1 MGFRST
7 TKIQEKIMKRVSKSL
22 FAVAAAFVGMAF
34 VAGAADEAPK
44 TALSFT
50 VKDIDG
56 KEVDLAK
63 KYEGKV
69 VLIVNTASKCGLTPQ
84 YEQLVELQA
93 KYKDK
98 GLAVLGFPA
107 NNFNEQEPGTDAEI
121 KEFCAT
127 KYSVNFD
134 LFSKI
139 SVKGDDQAPLYKYL
153 TSEETNKG
161 FGGEIGW
168 NFTKFVVGKD
178 GKVVARFDSKVKP
191 DAPEVVKAIE
201 DALAAEAAGGDEWDD
216 LNVGNLSG
224 QAVL

>member
-1 MGFRST
+1 
-7 TKIQEKIMKRVSKSL
+7 MKRVSQSL
-22 FAVAAAFVGMAF
+22 FAFAAAAFVGMAF

-44 TALSFT
+44 SALSFT

-56 KEVDLAK
+56 KDVDLAK

-69 VLIVNTASKCGLTPQ
+69 CLIVNVASKCGNTPQ
-84 YEQLVELQA
+84 YEQLVALQT

-98 GLAVLGFPA
+98 GFAVLGFPA
-107 NNFNEQEPGTDAEI
+107 NNFGGQEPGSEAEI

-139 SVKGDDQAPLYKYL
+139 SVAGEDQAPLYKYL
-153 TSEETNKG
+153 TSKETDKDHA
-161 FGGEIGW
+161 GEIEW
-168 NFTKFVVGKD
+168 NFEKFLIGKD
-178 GKVVARFDSKVKP
+178 GKVLARFAPKVKP

-201 DALAAEAAGGDEWDD
+201 DAIAAEAGGDEWDD

>member
-1 MGFRST
+1 
-7 TKIQEKIMKRVSKSL
+7 MKTVSKL
-22 FAVAAAFVGMAF
+22 LIGCAALAMAGVAA
-34 VAGAADEAPK
+34 VAGAADEAPAS
-44 TALSFT
+44 ALSFT

-56 KEVDLAK
+56 KDVDLAK

-69 VLIVNTASKCGLTPQ
+69 ALIVNVASKCGNTPQ
-84 YEQLVELQA
+84 YEQLVALQT

-107 NNFNEQEPGTDAEI
+107 NNFGEQEPGTEAEI

-134 LFSKI
+134 LFSKV
-139 SVKGDDQAPLYKYL
+139 SVKGDDQAPIYKYL
-153 TSEETNKG
+153 TSEATNKD
-161 FGGEIGW
+161 FAGEITW
-168 NFTKFVVGKD
+168 NFEKFVVGKD
-178 GKVVARFDSKVKP
+178 GKVVARFAPKVKP

-201 DALAAEAAGGDEWDD
+201 DALAAEAGGGDEWDD

>member
-1 MGFRST
+1 
-7 TKIQEKIMKRVSKSL
+7 MKRVSFL
-22 FAVAAAFVGMAF
+22 LIACVAMALLG
-34 VAGAADEAPK
+34 VAQAEDKAP
-44 TALSFT
+44 AGPLDFQ

-69 VLIVNTASKCGLTPQ
+69 CLIVNVASKCGLTPQ
-84 YEQLVELQA
+84 YEQLTALDT
-93 KYKDK
+93 KYKEK
-98 GLAVLGFPA
+98 GLAILAFPA
-107 NNFNEQEPGTDAEI
+107 NDFNEQEPGTNEEI

-127 KYSVNFD
+127 KYSVAFD

-139 SVKGDDQAPLYKYL
+139 AVKGEEQAPLYKYL
-153 TSEETNKG
+153 TAEETNKD
-161 FGGEIGW
+161 FAGEIEW

-178 GKVVARFDSKVKP
+178 GKVVARFGPKVKP

-201 DALAAEAAGGDEWDD
+201 DALAAEAGGDEWDD
-216 LNVGNLSG
+216 LNIGNLSG

>member
-1 MGFRST
+1 
-7 TKIQEKIMKRVSKSL
+7 MKRISKSL
-22 FAVAAAFVGMAF
+22 FAFAAAAFVGMAF
-34 VAGAADEAPK
+34 VAGAADQAPK
-44 TALSFT
+44 SALGFT

-56 KEVDLAK
+56 KDVDLAK

-69 VLIVNTASKCGLTPQ
+69 CLIVNVASKCGNTPQ
-84 YEQLVELQA
+84 YEQLVALQT

-98 GLAVLGFPA
+98 GFAVLGFPA
-107 NNFNEQEPGTDAEI
+107 NNFKEQEPGTDAEI

-139 SVKGDDQAPLYKYL
+139 SVAGADQAPLYKYL
-153 TSEETNKG
+153 TSKETNKDHA
-161 FGGEIGW
+161 GEITW
-168 NFTKFVVGKD
+168 NFEKFVIGKD
-178 GKVVARFDSKVKP
+178 GKVVARFEPKVKP
-191 DAPEVVKAIE
+191 DAPEVIKAIE
-201 DALAAEAAGGDEWDD
+201 DALAAKGGGDEWDD

>member
-1 MGFRST
+1 
-7 TKIQEKIMKRVSKSL
+7 MKRVSKTL
-22 FAVAAAFVGMAF
+22 FAIAAAAFVGMAF
-34 VAGAADEAPK
+34 VAGAADEAPSS
-44 TALSFT
+44 ALAFK

-69 VLIVNTASKCGLTPQ
+69 CLVVNVASKCGNTPQ
-84 YEQLVELQA
+84 YEQLVALQT

-107 NNFNEQEPGTDAEI
+107 NNFGEQEPGTEAEI

-127 KYSVNFD
+127 KFSVNFD
-134 LFSKI
+134 LFSKV
-139 SVKGDDQAPLYKYL
+139 SVAGDDQAPIYKYL
-153 TSEETNKG
+153 TSKETNKD
-161 FGGEIGW
+161 FGGDIEW
-168 NFTKFVVGKD
+168 NFEKFVIGKD
-178 GKVVARFDSKVKP
+178 GKVVARFAPKVKP

>member
-1 MGFRST
+1 
-7 TKIQEKIMKRVSKSL
+7 MKTASKL
-22 FAVAAAFVGMAF
+22 FAACLATAVVGAAF
-34 VAGAADEAPK
+34 VAGAADEAPA
-44 TALSFT
+44 TALGFT

-63 KYEGKV
+63 KYDGKV
-69 VLIVNTASKCGLTPQ
+69 CLIVNTASKCGLTPQ
-84 YEQLVELQA
+84 YEQLTALQE
-93 KYKDK
+93 KYKEK
-98 GLAVLGFPA
+98 GFAVLGFPA

-153 TSEETNKG
+153 TAEDTNKDHA
-161 FGGEIGW
+161 GEIEW

-178 GKVVARFDSKVKP
+178 GKVVARFGPKVKP

-201 DALAAEAAGGDEWDD
+201 DALAADAGGDDEWDD

-224 QAVL
+224 QQVL

>member
-1 MGFRST
+1 
-7 TKIQEKIMKRVSKSL
+7 MKRVSKSL
-22 FAVAAAFVGMAF
+22 FAVAAATFVGMAF
-34 VAGAADEAPK
+34 VANAADEAPK

-69 VLIVNTASKCGLTPQ
+69 ALIVNTASKCGFTPQ
-84 YEQLVELQA
+84 YEQLVGLQT

-98 GLAVLGFPA
+98 GFAVLGFPA
-107 NNFNEQEPGTDAEI
+107 NNFKEQEPGTEAEI

-127 KYSVNFD
+127 EYSVNFD

-139 SVKGDDQAPLYKYL
+139 SVAGDDQAPLYKYL

-201 DALAAEAAGGDEWDD
+201 DALAAEADAGDEWDD

>member
-1 MGFRST
+1 
-7 TKIQEKIMKRVSKSL
+7 MKRVSKSL
-22 FAVAAAFVGMAF
+22 FTFAAAAFVGMAF

-44 TALSFT
+44 SALGFT

-56 KEVDLAK
+56 KDVDLAK

-69 VLIVNTASKCGLTPQ
+69 CLVVNVASKCGNTPQ
-84 YEQLVELQA
+84 YEQLVALQT

-98 GLAVLGFPA
+98 GFAVLGFPA
-107 NNFNEQEPGTDAEI
+107 NNFGGQEPGTETEI

-153 TSEETNKG
+153 TSAETDKDHA
-161 FGGEIGW
+161 GEITW
-168 NFTKFVVGKD
+168 NFEKFVIGKD
-178 GKVVARFDSKVKP
+178 GKVVARFDPKVKP

-201 DALAAEAAGGDEWDD
+201 DALAAKGGGDEWDD

>member
-1 MGFRST
+1 
-7 TKIQEKIMKRVSKSL
+7 MKRVSKSL
-22 FAVAAAFVGMAF
+22 FAFAAAAFVGMAF

-44 TALSFT
+44 SALSFT

-69 VLIVNTASKCGLTPQ
+69 CLIVNVASKCGLTPQ
-84 YEQLVELQA
+84 YEQLVGLQT
-93 KYKDK
+93 KYKEK

-107 NNFNEQEPGTDAEI
+107 NNFNEQEPGTEAEI
-121 KEFCAT
+121 KEFCAS

-161 FGGEIGW
+161 FAGEIGW

-224 QAVL
+224 KAVL

>member
-1 MGFRST
+1 
-7 TKIQEKIMKRVSKSL
+7 MKRISKSL
-22 FAVAAAFVGMAF
+22 FAFAAAAFVGMAS
-34 VAGAADEAPK
+34 VAGAADQAPK
-44 TALSFT
+44 SALGFT

-56 KEVDLAK
+56 KDVDLAK

-69 VLIVNTASKCGLTPQ
+69 CLIVNVASKCGNTPQ
-84 YEQLVELQA
+84 YEQLVALQT

-98 GLAVLGFPA
+98 GFAVLGFPA
-107 NNFNEQEPGTDAEI
+107 NNFKEQEPGTDAEI

-139 SVKGDDQAPLYKYL
+139 SVAGADQAPLYKYL
-153 TSEETNKG
+153 TSKETNKDHA
-161 FGGEIGW
+161 GEITW
-168 NFTKFVVGKD
+168 NFEKFVIGKD
-178 GKVVARFDSKVKP
+178 GKVVARFEPKVKP
-191 DAPEVVKAIE
+191 DAPEVIKAIE
-201 DALAAEAAGGDEWDD
+201 DALAAKGGGDEWDD